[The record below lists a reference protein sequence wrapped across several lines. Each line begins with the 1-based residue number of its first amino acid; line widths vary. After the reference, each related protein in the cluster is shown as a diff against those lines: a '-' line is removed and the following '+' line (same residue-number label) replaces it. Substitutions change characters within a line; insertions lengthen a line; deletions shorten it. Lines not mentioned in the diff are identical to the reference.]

1 MLSTLPTEL
10 LQLIFASTCWDERDW
25 ISEQE
30 NLRSLSLVCRLFRP
44 IAQEILFNH
53 VEVYRWEDLVNVLNW
68 LESRKGSV
76 QVCKLGIQCR
86 DELDDDFQT
95 NTFERIVKVCP
106 NLQEVTFM
114 AAKEKITDISLLV
127 GLKS

>member
-1 MLSTLPTEL
+1 
-10 LQLIFASTCWDERDW
+10 
-25 ISEQE
+25 
-30 NLRSLSLVCRLFRP
+30 
-44 IAQEILFNH
+44 
-53 VEVYRWEDLVNVLNW
+53 LNW